1 MNPTR
6 NTAAVA
12 VPRRFRGAGER
23 GGTFAVFLGR
33 FFEESSFLFVAI
45 FLRVS

>member
-12 VPRRFRGAGER
+12 VPRFLSAGER